1 MCGSAG
7 IAAFAKAHNGLVRNG
22 YGSLDNRA
30 TMKSHE
36 ESRRYTRVKVDIYV
50 PWGWTEECPYNDR
63 ITSLSAGGCF
73 IQTKRKAQP
82 ERTVYLRLWMPDE
95 RTLTGE
101 LRYNLEKVGVGVE
114 FKELGDAEREVLKGL
129 VSDYAQLFPL

>member
-7 IAAFAKAHNGLVRNG
+7 IAAFAKAHNGLGRTGNG
-22 YGSLDNRA
+22 GLDNRA
-30 TMKSHE
+30 TMKSYE
-36 ESRRYTRVKVDIYV
+36 ESRRHARVKVDIYV

-82 ERTVYLRLWMPDE
+82 DGIVYLRLWMPDE

-101 LRYNLEKVGVGVE
+101 LRYCLEKVGVGVE
-114 FKELGDAEREVLKGL
+114 FKGLSDAEHAVLKGL
-129 VSDYAQLFPL
+129 VADYAQLLTM